1 MDENSGNKFFC
12 NFPNFYNTF
21 AFKLTL
27 VYAPGPGLQRKIGL
41 FSLVSFFK
49 SPPHRITVNNHQRAL
64 G

>member
-1 MDENSGNKFFC
+1 MDETSGNKFFF

-49 SPPHRITVNNHQRAL
+49 SAP
-64 G
+64 